1 MKEHPVGIR
10 TRSTRPS
17 YRRRTVAVVM
27 ASAMIIAACGSSDAS
42 KSTQPPSSS
51 AAPAPSGSAATET
64 VASAD
69 STPLATLK
77 IGTSLPMTGPVA
89 DVSKSGIEGY
99 QLWAADVNAS
109 GGLLGHPVEL
119 KVLDNGFDQAQVSTD
134 YTRLISDDKVDLLL
148 GTFSSFLNGPAS
160 AVAARQK
167 MLYVEPSG
175 GASSLFEQGFTNLF
189 LAQPGTSTSL
199 PDRFIE
205 WVKGLPDN
213 DKPASAAYLT
223 QDDPSAA
230 DAVANF
236 QTGLEALGL
245 KTVYDETYDPNL
257 SNFDPL
263 AAAVANAKPAM
274 IIQGSV
280 AADGAQFSRS
290 LQKLKY
296 NPSILF
302 QVNSPSDQT
311 YPDAVGTG
319 NADGVFTALA
329 WSAEATYPGNAEFVA
344 AYTAKFGYAP
354 SEDAA
359 NSYTAGQV
367 LAAAVTAVG
376 SIEDQEALSTWLH
389 ANTVQ
394 TIVGPLKWD
403 ATGVPEGSLLLGQW
417 QAGKL
422 EILAPASAATSQ
434 KVVTPKPAW
443 VS

>member
-1 MKEHPVGIR
+1 MKVHPVATRARR
-10 TRSTRPS
+10 TRSS
-17 YRRRTVAVVM
+17 YRHRTLAVLTV
-27 ASAMIIAACGSSDAS
+27 SAIVIAACGSSDAA
-42 KSTQPPSSS
+42 KSTQPPSSA
-51 AAPAPSGSAATET
+51 AAPAPSGSGAP
-64 VASAD
+64 ASG
-69 STPLATLK
+69 TLK
-77 IGTSLPMTGPVA
+77 IGTSLPLTGPVA

-109 GGLLGHPVEL
+109 GGLLGHQVEL

-189 LAQPGTSTSL
+189 LAQPGTSTTL

-205 WVKGLPDN
+205 WVKTLPASE
-213 DKPASAAYLT
+213 KPASAAYLT

-236 QTGLEALGL
+236 QKGLEALGI

-296 NPSILF
+296 NSSILF
-302 QVNSPSDQT
+302 QVNSPSDAA
-311 YPDAVGTG
+311 YPEAVGTG

-329 WSAEATYPGNAEFVA
+329 WSAQAKYPGNAEFVA
-344 AYTAKFGYAP
+344 GYTKQFGYAP

-359 NSYTAGQV
+359 N
-367 LAAAVTAVG
+367 
-376 SIEDQEALSTWLH
+376 
-389 ANTVQ
+389 
-394 TIVGPLKWD
+394 
-403 ATGVPEGSLLLGQW
+403 
-417 QAGKL
+417 
-422 EILAPASAATSQ
+422 
-434 KVVTPKPAW
+434 
-443 VS
+443 